1 MTAIHDGRCAASTSR
16 KFLLDVSDRRVKK
29 KGDVEDRFQ
38 ENDRRIVYYDFLY
51 SEQEDI

>member
-29 KGDVEDRFQ
+29 KGECGGSFSR
-38 ENDRRIVYYDFLY
+38 DRRIVYYDFLY
-51 SEQEDI
+51 SEQEEI

>member
-29 KGDVEDRFQ
+29 KGECGGSFITIFSTLNKKIYECTDH
-38 ENDRRIVYYDFLY
+38 LK
-51 SEQEDI
+51 